1 MRKGL
6 EMTYYLLPVLL
17 CSGLYVTLLFLGCDI
32 QGSIWAMISA
42 AATCVLAIAAI
53 IGFRKA
59 REVAQLQTSLQFCAD
74 MHERFQKEEFKQREK
89 RIYEGLKDRKICPI
103 SDLPDALREDI
114 KTYCGFM
121 DNIGVLIK
129 QESVNP
135 EIVIAYYGAG
145 ILFNYDLIKPYL
157 DLERLKQF
165 HSFNH
170 PRIPAADVTL
180 IKDAYRMEYAHYE
193 LLALQ
198 IREKGPKIVKDF
210 EMKLRK
216 YNAN

>member
-1 MRKGL
+1 MKKSL
-6 EMTYYLLPVLL
+6 EWTYYLLPVLL
-17 CSGLYVTLLFLGCDI
+17 CSGLYVTLLYLGCDI

-74 MHERFQKEEFKQREK
+74 MHERFQKQEFKQREK
-89 RIYEGLKDRKICPI
+89 RIYEGLKERKICPI
-103 SDLPDALREDI
+103 SDLSDVLQEDI

-165 HSFNH
+165 HSFQH
-170 PRIPAADVTL
+170 SRIPTVDVKL